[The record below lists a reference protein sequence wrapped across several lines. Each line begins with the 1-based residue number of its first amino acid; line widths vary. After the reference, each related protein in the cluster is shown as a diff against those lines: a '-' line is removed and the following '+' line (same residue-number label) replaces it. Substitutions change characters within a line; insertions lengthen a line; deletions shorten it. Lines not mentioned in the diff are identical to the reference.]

1 MNTPL
6 IPLFPDINPYASGY
20 IDVSHG
26 HHLYWEQCG
35 NPEGTPIL
43 FLHGGPGGGTSP
55 HHRRL
60 FDPNFYRI
68 ILMDQRGS
76 GKSTPHASINHN
88 TRQDLVADINVLRTH
103 LNIDRWHV
111 FGGSWGSTLAL
122 SYAIA
127 YPHTCRSL
135 ILRGIF
141 LMEQDEID
149 WFLYGL
155 RHVYPDEWGA
165 FTSDIPVTE
174 QHDLLSAFQ
183 SRLNHPDPRIALES
197 AIKWAQYESHCANL
211 IKKEHPIITEN
222 DKAFALAISRI
233 ECHYFINEVIKPE
246 NSLLKSIDKIR
257 HIPGTIIHGRYD
269 MICPLQ
275 AGYKLHRAWPEA
287 QFIIV
292 PDAGHSAFD
301 PPIRSELIKATEHAK
316 TY

>member
-88 TRQDLVADINVLRTH
+88 TRRDLVADIETLRAH
-103 LNIDRWHV
+103 LNIDRWHI

-122 SYAIA
+122 SYAVSH
-127 YPHTCRSL
+127 PQTCRSL

-155 RHVYPDEWGA
+155 RHVYPDEWET
-165 FTSDIPVTE
+165 FTQDIPE
-174 QHDLLSAFQ
+174 IERHDLLSAFHV
-183 SRLNHPDPRIALES
+183 RLNNPDPRIALTS

-222 DKAFALAISRI
+222 DRAFALAISRI
-233 ECHYFINEVIKPE
+233 ECHYFMNEVIPPQH
-246 NSLLKSIDKIR
+246 SLLKGIDKIR
-257 HIPGTIIHGRYD
+257 HIPGIIIHGRYD

-275 AGYKLHRAWPEA
+275 AGYKLHHAWPEA
-287 QFIIV
+287 KFIVV